1 MSIHKVQ
8 EEGDAAVKL
17 GSFREQNLMK
27 LFLKTAKTKTKSQ
40 FNQNSLKAISRPSG
54 LILESLSMGS

>member
-27 LFLKTAKTKTKSQ
+27 LFLKTKTKTKSQ